1 MHFFFDNVSSQK
13 KGEYVMEQIEELKQQ
28 IEQLQNESTM
38 QTEYLF
44 HGELGNFYFA
54 QRDLELA
61 DKFYSKTLEIAR
73 SMHNRSGEAATLGN
87 LGMVY
92 TEQGDTE
99 RAITLYEE
107 ALKIA
112 RELGERQLEGNTLS
126 NSGLAYGQRGDRD
139 RAQECYHGAFTI
151 ARELGDQEL
160 LENVLS
166 NLQLLPGAQTS
177 KRQIDTAEQERFAQ
191 DNTDTS
197 DVQRSTGT
205 LTLLISRKS
214 LYLFAACMSILALIG
229 AIILVFYLQ
238 GVVSFVWSTPLSGLL
253 SGSSLALSFSL
264 WLFLWRFSNEL
275 SSNDQRNRAR

>member
-61 DKFYSKTLEIAR
+61 DKFYSKTLEI
-73 SMHNRSGEAATLGN
+73 
-87 LGMVY
+87 
-92 TEQGDTE
+92 
-99 RAITLYEE
+99 
-107 ALKIA
+107 
-112 RELGERQLEGNTLS
+112 
-126 NSGLAYGQRGDRD
+126 RD

-238 GVVSFVWSTPLSGLL
+238 GVVSFAWSTPLSGLL
-253 SGSSLALSFSL
+253 SGASLTFSLAL
-264 WLFLWRFSNEL
+264 WLFLWRFSNEF
-275 SSNDQRNRAR
+275 SSNKQHNRAR